1 MKILIADDHA
11 IVRLGIRQILADA
24 FKRSTF
30 GEVSTGQEAL
40 ESVWREPWDAV
51 VLDVTMPG
59 RGGLEVLK
67 EIKRSRPNLPVM
79 ILSMHPEDQFAVRLL
94 KAGASG
100 YMTKESASA
109 ELVGAMHKAMA
120 GGRYVSPALA
130 EKMADFIGTDVQTQ
144 PHERLSDREFL
155 ILRLIASGKPVG
167 AIARELGL
175 SVKTVSTYRARLL
188 QKMGLKNNAEL
199 VHYAFQHRLTSHL
212 SDKDGPTPPAEPPK

>member
-1 MKILIADDHA
+1 VKFLIADDHA
-11 IVRLGIRQILADA
+11 IVRLGIRQILEGA
-24 FKRSTF
+24 FKRAAF
-30 GEVSTGQEAL
+30 GEASTGQEAL

-51 VLDVTMPG
+51 VLDLTMPG
-59 RGGLEVLK
+59 RGGLDVLK
-67 EIKRSRPNLPVM
+67 EIKRARPNLPVM

-109 ELVGAMHKAMA
+109 ELAGAMQKTMG

-130 EKMADFIGTDVQTQ
+130 EKMADFIGTDVQAQ

-167 AIARELGL
+167 VIARELGL
-175 SVKTVSTYRARLL
+175 SVKTVSTYRARML

-199 VHYAFQHRLTSHL
+199 VHYAFQHHL
-212 SDKDGPTPPAEPPK
+212 AAARPDKAHDHAPEPPK

>member
-11 IVRLGIRQILADA
+11 IVRLGIRQILANA
-24 FKRSTF
+24 FKRSAF

-67 EIKRSRPNLPVM
+67 EIKRSRPNLPVL

-109 ELVGAMHKAMA
+109 SLVGAMNKAMA

-175 SVKTVSTYRARLL
+175 SVKTVSTYRARML

-199 VHYAFQHRLTSHL
+199 VHYAFQHHLTSHL
-212 SDKDGPTPPAEPPK
+212 PDKGHPKPSEPAK